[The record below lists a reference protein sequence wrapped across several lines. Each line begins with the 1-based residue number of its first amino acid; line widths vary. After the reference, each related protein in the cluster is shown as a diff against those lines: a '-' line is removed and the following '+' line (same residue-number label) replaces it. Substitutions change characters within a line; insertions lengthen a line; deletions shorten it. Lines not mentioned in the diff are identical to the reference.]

1 MHTFRNILSAL
12 THKRASHNA
21 RAVSV
26 DTLRARARFR
36 HSMPGE
42 LGLTA
47 AARLYGVGR

>member
-1 MHTFRNILSAL
+1 MHSFRTILSAL
-12 THKRASHNA
+12 THKRRNRR
-21 RAVSV
+21 RAENL